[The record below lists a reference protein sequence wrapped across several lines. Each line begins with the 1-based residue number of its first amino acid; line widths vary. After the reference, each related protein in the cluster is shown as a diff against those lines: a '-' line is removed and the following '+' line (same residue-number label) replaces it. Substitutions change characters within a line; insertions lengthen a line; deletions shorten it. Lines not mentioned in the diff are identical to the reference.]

1 MKKSALVIFLAGA
14 ICSGQA
20 AAQAIYSSA
29 HQILVEAITTGKAN
43 GVVSGPLAEHFAKT
57 FKSDGTL
64 TVAATVLGKL
74 DVKRT
79 DCRRL
84 EVIFTQS
91 RVVTP
96 QGMTKVHMNTKI
108 NYCLDGQYP
117 ADYGR

>member
-1 MKKSALVIFLAGA
+1 MKKSASALLVVCA
-14 ICSGQA
+14 IGSGQA
-20 AAQAIYSSA
+20 AAQAVYSSA
-29 HQILVEAITTGKAN
+29 HQILVEAINTGKAN
-43 GVVSGPLAEHFAKT
+43 GIVTGPLADHFAKT

-64 TVAATVLGKL
+64 TVAATTLAKL

-91 RVVTP
+91 RVLTP

-117 ADYGR
+117 ADLGK